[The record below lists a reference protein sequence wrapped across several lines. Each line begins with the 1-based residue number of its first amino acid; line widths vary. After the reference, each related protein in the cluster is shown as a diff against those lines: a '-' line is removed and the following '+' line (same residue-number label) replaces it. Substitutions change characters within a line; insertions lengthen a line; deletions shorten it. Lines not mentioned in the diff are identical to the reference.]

1 MNLAHIHIILNH
13 FPTIGTVI
21 GLVLFVLALVGKN
34 NELKRFALGL
44 FLVTGILVIPTYLSG
59 SAASEI
65 VTAQR
70 VGTSEALIQAHQ
82 DDALFAFLF
91 AGITAV
97 FAWLGLWQ
105 IRRFGAEKQWN
116 AALVLL
122 LGIVTVGLMINTG
135 TAGGEITHPE
145 IRPVDASTGLPVEA
159 TLNPGSITAAIESYI
174 IVRPWVWPTAEILH
188 FIGMAI
194 LFGIVLLI
202 NLRMLGVLSGISYA
216 SLHALLPWGMAA
228 FALNLVTGMLF
239 FVGASS
245 QYTSNISF
253 FAKIV
258 LVLLAG
264 MNIIYFTVFDDAW
277 AIKENDSPS
286 MLAKV
291 MAVSTIALWFGV
303 IYFGRM
309 MPYIGNSF

>member
-1 MNLAHIHIILNH
+1 MNLAHIHIVLNH

-21 GLVLFVLALVGKN
+21 GLALFVIALVRKN
-34 NELKRFALGL
+34 DELKRFALGL
-44 FLVTGILVIPTYLSG
+44 FLMMGILVIPTYLSG

-65 VTAQR
+65 IADR
-70 VGTSEALIQAHQ
+70 AGTSEALIQAHQ
-82 DDALFAFLF
+82 DDALIAFLF
-91 AGITAV
+91 AGITAA
-97 FAWLGLWQ
+97 FAWLGLWEF
-105 IRRFGAEKQWN
+105 RRFGAEKQWN
-116 AALVLL
+116 STVVLL
-122 LGIVTVGLMINTG
+122 LGIVTVLLMINTG

-145 IRPVDASTGLPVEA
+145 IRPIDAATGLPVEA
-159 TLNPGSITAAIESYI
+159 TLNEGSITAAIETFI
-174 IVRPWVWPTAEILH
+174 IVRPWVWPTSEILH
-188 FIGMAI
+188 FIGMAL

-202 NLRMLGVLSGISYA
+202 NLRMLGVVKGISYA

-239 FVGASS
+239 FIGASA

-253 FAKIV
+253 MSKIV

-264 MNIIYFTVFDDAW
+264 TNIIYFTVFDDAW
-277 AIKENDSPS
+277 AVKADDVPPIT
-286 MLAKV
+286 AKI
-291 MAVSTIALWFGV
+291 MAASTIVLWFGV